1 VSATLTVLSA
11 LAPVGLFDVGYY
23 HLYRFRLFERTASRA
38 EELTHLVRQA
48 TFVAIAVVLAG
59 GVRTPV
65 EDRTLLALF
74 ALDFTTSLV
83 DVMLEPSSRKALGG
97 LPPGEYVLHF
107 LGTFGMGIAAA
118 TYLFERR
125 ELPLVAAPWW
135 QTAPLIVG
143 GLAILLVELG
153 LVLRA
158 RLGGSLLGVRCCGPT
173 RQRA

>member
-1 VSATLTVLSA
+1 
-11 LAPVGLFDVGYY
+11 
-23 HLYRFRLFERTASRA
+23 
-38 EELTHLVRQA
+38 
-48 TFVAIAVVLAG
+48 
-59 GVRTPV
+59 
-65 EDRTLLALF
+65 
-74 ALDFTTSLV
+74 
-83 DVMLEPSSRKALGG
+83 
-97 LPPGEYVLHF
+97 
-107 LGTFGMGIAAA
+107 MGIAAA